1 MHVKLQLCVKL
12 FFFLLRS
19 EQKSAGLV
27 QLIFLVKEDRVCL
40 VGKRA
45 EENDGLHPV

>member
-12 FFFLLRS
+12 FFLLRS

-27 QLIFLVKEDRVCL
+27 QLIFLVKEGSVCL

-45 EENDGLHPV
+45 EENDGLYPV